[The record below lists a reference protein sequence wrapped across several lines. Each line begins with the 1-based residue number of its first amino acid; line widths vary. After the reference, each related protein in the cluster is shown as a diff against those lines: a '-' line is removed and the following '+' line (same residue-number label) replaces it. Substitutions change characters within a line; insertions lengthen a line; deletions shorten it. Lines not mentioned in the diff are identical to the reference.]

1 MPTFVEG
8 QDPLDQGAPAPGRM
22 PMGPTPPDQFI
33 GPTAPEVWGAA
44 FRQNNPV
51 VSVIDAISKSP
62 AVAPPVPG
70 YNPVP
75 RLVGTKYESL
85 LSQSLGDTNP
95 DETTARMAK
104 FDAEQKDQQMLADA
118 GWGGTVAALAAGA
131 FDPSWLIPIAGEAR
145 AGAEL
150 GIGARVL
157 RGAGE
162 GALRSGVSETALM
175 SSQVSRTPGE
185 AGADV
190 ATNTLLMGLIG
201 GGARWLEGGERKGAV
216 DGLEAMRRDL
226 TPGAAPAMAEDVGAA
241 AADKRTMV
249 LSPILPPVVRDAIAA
264 IPGGDAALNAM
275 RQIGLAAS
283 PSGRTFLNGSLPGA
297 RAMGDLAETSLKFT
311 QAAEGQTAST
321 LGTVPISRIS
331 RMQQMRFE
339 QVNRDAL
346 EDAFTQYRGK
356 SGPSILVRA
365 QAAVE
370 NLTGNND
377 GKMNFD
383 EFKKQ
388 VYLAQT
394 QGGEHPIPEV
404 AKAARDVTAKVYD
417 PVLKFAQSVKDKD
430 GRPVIAEAIGPPKG
444 DKGFAPRVWNKAAI
458 AEDPNGFDN
467 TTASWL
473 DAEQRRHVSIK
484 ENLEYLRD
492 QHNKLGEDAEA
503 ERQQLRSRMEEQ
515 IVDWGGK
522 TTDEAVAALKK
533 REVAEG
539 MRPEATDRLKGADKA
554 VDAAIDK
561 IIKSE
566 RLDMSPDELMSLARE
581 IRNRIN
587 TAADGRLPYDMPS
600 GGPQLGYGEANPVRG
615 SLNGRDFAIPT
626 ANVLKYV
633 HTDMEHVVP
642 AYLRTI
648 IPDLHLMKRFG
659 DVEMSEQF
667 KKVNEWYDGLA
678 AKETDAKKL
687 MKIDASRKAE
697 VRDLA
702 ATRDRIRGVYGMP
715 TNQTQRNFGRVAR
728 AVGNWNVGT
737 FLGTSMLNRFQDMAN
752 ATARRGLLGYMGD
765 GFLPFIKGASRIDA
779 GSAASRQFMK
789 DIGVGVDTVSGH
801 SASLFWDVVN
811 NHLPGNRF
819 ERGLRASANTA
830 MIVTGHTPWTDMN
843 KQIAGMAASAE
854 FLRMADRIAEGAHT
868 ERDIRSMA
876 HAGIDPAM
884 ARRISKSFNDGG
896 FTQVGD
902 AKVPNTADW
911 KDAGAREAFEAAIQ
925 KDADIA
931 VITPGAEK
939 PLFLSDPTMALLGQF
954 KGFAFAA
961 QERILISNLQ
971 EADGR
976 TLQGLLHMLGMG
988 AMSYAAYSL
997 ATGQAMS
1004 NRPQDWVKEAVTR
1017 AGMMGWMSDVNAMQA
1032 KFTGGKTDAWR
1043 GIGADRPLS
1052 RHTSQSAL
1060 EEMLGPTF
1068 ALLNGVAQAGTDA
1081 SFGAWSAKDTHK
1093 LRQAMF
1099 LQNHFLIRKL
1109 LDEAEDGFNQHLGIK
1124 PLNRDPTVWAGGPP
1138 KQ

>member
-1 MPTFVEG
+1 
-8 QDPLDQGAPAPGRM
+8 
-22 PMGPTPPDQFI
+22 
-33 GPTAPEVWGAA
+33 
-44 FRQNNPV
+44 
-51 VSVIDAISKSP
+51 
-62 AVAPPVPG
+62 
-70 YNPVP
+70 
-75 RLVGTKYESL
+75 L
-85 LSQSLGDTNP
+85 LGQSLGDVNP

-104 FDAEQKDQQMLADA
+104 FDAEQKDQQTLADA

-131 FDPSWLIPIAGEAR
+131 LDPSWFIPIAGEAR

-150 GIGARVL
+150 GIGARAL

-162 GALRSGVSETALM
+162 GFGKSLLSETALS
-175 SSQVSRTPGE
+175 SSQVTRTPAE
-185 AGADV
+185 SATNV
-190 ATNTLLMGLIG
+190 ATNTILMGLLG

-226 TPGAAPAMAEDVGAA
+226 SPGAAPELAEDLSAA
-241 AADKRTMV
+241 AADKRTME

-264 IPGGDAALNAM
+264 IPGGESALNAIA
-275 RQIGLAAS
+275 RVGLAAS
-283 PSGRTFLNGSLPGA
+283 PSGRTFLEGSLPG
-297 RAMGDLAETSLKFT
+297 RRTMGDLAETALKFT
-311 QAAEGQTAST
+311 QAAEGQTAAT
-321 LGTVPISRIS
+321 LGAAPIDRLS
-331 RMQQMRFE
+331 RMQQLRGAQTNRAILE
-339 QVNRDAL
+339 QNFAR
-346 EDAFTQYRGK
+346 YRGK
-356 SGPSILVRA
+356 EGQPLPRV
-365 QAAVE
+365 QAFVQGA
-370 NLTGNND
+370 TGQAG
-377 GKMNFD
+377 GKMDFA

-388 VYLAQT
+388 VFLAQT
-394 QGGEHPIPEV
+394 QGGEHEVSEV
-404 AKAARDVTAKVYD
+404 AAAAREIKAKIYD
-417 PVLKFAQSVKDKD
+417 PTLRFAQSVKDKD
-430 GRPVIAEAIGPPKG
+430 GRPVIAEAIGPPAG
-444 DKGFAPRVWNKAAI
+444 DKGFAPRLWNKQAI

-484 ENLEYLRD
+484 ENLEYLRE

-515 IVDWGGK
+515 IVEWGGK

-533 REVAEG
+533 REAAEG
-539 MRPEATDRLKGADKA
+539 MRPEATNRLKGADKA

-587 TAADGRLPYDMPS
+587 TAPDGRLPYDMPS

-687 MKIDASRKAE
+687 AKIDASRKAE

-715 TNQTQRNFGRVAR
+715 TTQTQRNFGRVAR
-728 AVGNWNVGT
+728 AVGNWNVGA

-752 ATARRGLLGYMGD
+752 ATARRGLLGYMAD
-765 GFLPFIKGASRIDA
+765 GFLPFIKGAARIDA
-779 GSAASRQFMK
+779 GSRAQRQFMK
-789 DIGVGVDTVSGH
+789 DIGIGVDTSMGH
-801 SASLFWDVVN
+801 SASLYWDVVN

-819 ERGLRASANTA
+819 ERGLRALANTA
-830 MIVTGHTPWTDMN
+830 MIVTGHAPWTDMN

-854 FLRMADRIAEGAHT
+854 FLRMTDRIAAGSNT
-868 ERDIRSMA
+868 ERDIRMMA

-884 ARRISKSFNDGG
+884 ARRISKAFNDGG
-896 FTQVGD
+896 FTEVGD

-911 KDAGAREAFEAAIQ
+911 KDAGAREVFEAAIQ

-939 PLFLSDPTMALLGQF
+939 PLFLSDPALALLGQF
-954 KGFAFAA
+954 KSFSFAA

-976 TLQGLLHMLGMG
+976 TLQGFFHMLGVG
-988 AMSYAAYSL
+988 ALSYAAYSL
-997 ATGQAMS
+997 ATGQPMS
-1004 NRPQDWVKEAVTR
+1004 ARPQDWIKEAVTR
-1017 AGMMGWMSDVNAMQA
+1017 AAVVGWMSDVNAAQA
-1032 KFTGGKTDAWR
+1032 KFTGGATDAWR
-1043 GIGADRPLS
+1043 MIGADRPLT

-1068 ALLNGVAQAGTDA
+1068 ALLNGMTQAGVDA
-1081 SFGAWSAKDTHK
+1081 SFHAWSAQDTHK
-1093 LRQAMF
+1093 LREAMF
-1099 LQNHFLIRKL
+1099 LQNHFLFRKL

-1124 PLNRDPTVWAGGPP
+1124 PLNRDPTIWTGGPP
-1138 KQ
+1138 R